1 MEKLKTLWL
10 DPDNTVKKKDLTVM
24 EKIGF
29 KITPVQSLE
38 DLKRLIV
45 ESDLAILKI
54 SNDVSLLREIKQLM
68 TIMKKI

>member
-1 MEKLKTLWL
+1 
-10 DPDNTVKKKDLTVM
+10 M

-38 DLKRLIV
+38 DLKELIV

-68 TIMKKI
+68 TIMKKDLVIFID